1 MWLNYHHLY
10 YFHTAARA
18 GSLAAASKEL
28 HLSTATLSIQ
38 IRELERALG
47 VKLFEKKGRGLA
59 LTASGEVVE
68 QYATDIFNLGEEMVE
83 FVRGNPI
90 GRPLELRV
98 GLRDDMAKLVAYKLL
113 KPAMGSPGETRVV
126 CHEGEMNHLIAD
138 LSVHKLDVVLTD
150 RPLDPSLGVKAY
162 SHLLWESEVH
172 VVGSKELVKT
182 LKGEFP
188 YSLQQAPF
196 LMPTS
201 DTVLRRHLDKWFMDR
216 GITISIRGEFA
227 DSAML
232 EVAGRAG
239 DGFLAVPGV
248 VVRDLRDSFGMIS
261 LGKLAG
267 IKETFYAIS
276 LERKLKHPG
285 VLAIVD
291 GAKRGH

>member
-10 YFHTAARA
+10 YFHTAARS
-18 GSLAAASKEL
+18 GSLTAASKEL

-38 IRELERALG
+38 IRELERTLG

-59 LTASGEVVE
+59 LTASGEIVE

-83 FVRGNPI
+83 FVRGNPV

-98 GLRDDMAKLVAYKLL
+98 GLRDAMAKLVAYKLL
-113 KPAMGSPGETRVV
+113 KPAMGGIGETRLV

-172 VVGSKELVKT
+172 IVGTKELARKF
-182 LKGEFP
+182 GADFP
-188 YSLQQAPF
+188 YSMQNAPF
-196 LMPTS
+196 LFPTA
-201 DTVLRRHLDKWFMDR
+201 DTVMRRQLDKWFNER
-216 GITISIRGEFA
+216 GIAIVIRGEFA

-239 DGFLAVPGV
+239 DGLLAVPGV
-248 VVRDLRDSFGMIS
+248 VVRDLKDTFGMVS
-261 LGKLAG
+261 LGRVAG
-267 IKETFYAIS
+267 MRETFYAIS

-285 VLAIVD
+285 VLAIVE

>member
-10 YFHTAARA
+10 YFHTAART

-90 GRPLELRV
+90 GKPIELRV

-113 KPAMGSPGETRVV
+113 KPAMGAPGETRVV

-150 RPLDPSLGVKAY
+150 RLLDPSLGVKAY

-172 VVGSKELVKT
+172 VVGSKELVKS
-182 LKGEFP
+182 LKGDFP

-196 LMPTS
+196 LMPTT
-201 DTVLRRHLDKWFMDR
+201 DTVLRRHLDKWFMER
-216 GITISIRGEFA
+216 GIAVSIRGEFA

-267 IKETFYAIS
+267 IRETFYAIS
-276 LERKLKHPG
+276 LERKIKHPG
-285 VLAIVD
+285 VVSIVE
-291 GAKRGH
+291 GAERGH

>member
-10 YFHTAARA
+10 YFHTAART

-113 KPAMGSPGETRVV
+113 KPAMGAPGETRVV

-150 RPLDPSLGVKAY
+150 RP
-162 SHLLWESEVH
+162 HLW
-172 VVGSKELVKT
+172 
-182 LKGEFP
+182 
-188 YSLQQAPF
+188 
-196 LMPTS
+196 
-201 DTVLRRHLDKWFMDR
+201 VLRPTAICF
-216 GITISIRGEFA
+216 GN
-227 DSAML
+227 
-232 EVAGRAG
+232 
-239 DGFLAVPGV
+239 
-248 VVRDLRDSFGMIS
+248 LRCMSW
-261 LGKLAG
+261 
-267 IKETFYAIS
+267 
-276 LERKLKHPG
+276 
-285 VLAIVD
+285 
-291 GAKRGH
+291 GAKSWSKH

>member
-10 YFHTAARA
+10 YFHTAART
-18 GSLAAASKEL
+18 GSLVAASKEL

-90 GRPLELRV
+90 GKPLELRV

-113 KPAMGSPGETRVV
+113 KPAMGAPGETRVV

-172 VVGSKELVKT
+172 VVGSKELVKS
-182 LKGEFP
+182 LKGDFP

-196 LMPTS
+196 LMPTT
-201 DTVLRRHLDKWFMDR
+201 DTVLRRHLDKWFMER
-216 GITISIRGEFA
+216 GIALSIRGEFA

-267 IKETFYAIS
+267 IRETFYAIS

-285 VLAIVD
+285 VVSIVE

>member
-1 MWLNYHHLY
+1 MWLNYHHLF
-10 YFHTAARA
+10 YFHTAART

-90 GRPLELRV
+90 GRPMELRV

-113 KPAMGSPGETRVV
+113 KPAMASPGESRVV
-126 CHEGEMNHLIAD
+126 CHEGEMNRLIAD

-150 RPLDPSLGVKAY
+150 RPLDPALGVKAY

-172 VVGSKELVKT
+172 VVGTKELVKT

-196 LMPTS
+196 LLPTS
-201 DTVLRRHLDKWFMDR
+201 DTVLRRLLDKWLMDR
-216 GITISIRGEFA
+216 GIAISIRGEFA

-239 DGFLAVPGV
+239 DGFLVVPGV
-248 VVRDLRDSFGMIS
+248 VLRDLRDSFGMIPI
-261 LGKLAG
+261 GKLAG

-285 VLAIVD
+285 VLSIVE
-291 GAKRGH
+291 GAKRGY

>member
-10 YFHTAARA
+10 YFHTAARS

-59 LTASGEVVE
+59 LTASGKVVE

-90 GRPLELRV
+90 GRPVELRV

-126 CHEGEMNHLIAD
+126 CHEGEMNYLIAD

-172 VVGSKELVKT
+172 IVGNKELVRT

-216 GITISIRGEFA
+216 GITLSIRGEFA

-248 VVRDLRDSFGMIS
+248 VVRDLRDSFGMVSI
-261 LGKLAG
+261 GRLAG
-267 IKETFYAIS
+267 IQEAFYAIS

-285 VLAIVD
+285 VLAIVE